1 MEPGTLRRLITVLGG
16 AGLAIA
22 VWWFVGSAAPAAR
35 ARAGPSNSE
44 IPRAGR
50 AAPITASVAAARNST
65 APDPESLLHELE
77 ALAVN
82 DKPRA
87 LAVAL
92 SADDHL
98 PAAGVLAEA
107 RRAFIVTLLV
117 DLQRMSEARERAREF
132 TRSYP
137 TSRYVP
143 LVQGVTGVHPR
154 PRPSEL
160 RDARR

>member
-1 MEPGTLRRLITVLGG
+1 MDPGTLRRLITVLGG
-16 AGLAIA
+16 AGLGIA
-22 VWWFVGSAAPAAR
+22 VWWFVGSAAPAVHAAAAPSHSPT
-35 ARAGPSNSE
+35 ARAGDPV
-44 IPRAGR
+44 
-50 AAPITASVAAARNST
+50 PITARVAPPRTSA
-65 APDPESLLHELE
+65 APDPEALLHELE

-87 LAVAL
+87 LALAL
-92 SADDHL
+92 VADDDL
-98 PAAGVLAEA
+98 PAAGVFAEA

-117 DLQRMSEARERAREF
+117 DSQRMSEARERARQF

-137 TSRYVP
+137 NSRYLP